1 MKHYDS
7 NTGGNK
13 YLKWSKISCW
23 SNKDGFEYF
32 KWSKIPNI
40 LLMMK
45 PRWGSDLDNLMP
57 SFTPRWSDCRS
68 FFHHKIVWI
77 FTIYAHVH
85 VLQDFSSQ
93 FLHFFHR
100 FRGLKIRLRAGQ
112 SAIGRANVINAFFVF
127 TFQSGDQ
134 NQIPSHPEG
143 EVCLWIA
150 LCFIYNF
157 VVISSNKSLS
167 IIW

>member
-1 MKHYDS
+1 MRI
-7 NTGGNK
+7 NI
-13 YLKWSKISCW
+13 WSDPRLQISCW
-23 SNKDGFEYF
+23 SNKRGL
-32 KWSKIPNI
+32 NI
-40 LLMMK
+40 LNDPKLQIFSWWWNK
-45 PRWGSDLDNLMP
+45 GGDPTSTIWCLHSLPDDPTAGL
-57 SFTPRWSDCRS
+57 SFITKLFEFSP
-68 FFHHKIVWI
+68 FVH
-77 FTIYAHVH
+77 IY
-85 VLQDFSSQ
+85 SSQ